1 MEALTYDIGGR
12 NTSYT
17 SNGGGAYSLDIILES
32 VCYVLCTAGTG
43 KGLNHIQFIND
54 WDLQVWG
61 ICIDG
66 LYGLAITNM
75 PRMLPVTQ
83 VTMAELG
90 RSLGDKRRGD

>member
-1 MEALTYDIGGR
+1 MISAEGTPAIPATAVEHIAWISFL
-12 NTSYT
+12 N
-17 SNGGGAYSLDIILES
+17 LS
-32 VCYVLCTAGTG
+32 VTFYVLPEQEKDA
-43 KGLNHIQFIND
+43 NHIQFIND